1 MFDLS
6 APLVVYLLA
15 LAPALL
21 WGVGPIVDKRA
32 MARGGHPLQAAL
44 VVLLVDVSLFALALA
59 VLSALGR
66 SVPLVDLP
74 AWVVGLFVLGGVF
87 GTAVGRLA
95 TFAGVRKVGAS
106 VNTAVINTRPLFATV
121 FAVGLL
127 GEAPT
132 LLTLAGVVVLVGG
145 LILLTLSKGGD
156 LRGWEPRHL
165 LYPLAAA
172 ATFALGNVIRRF
184 GLTATDATVLEALFI
199 NEVTALAVIAG
210 YALARRRGQL
220 ASAPRETY
228 ALFGVSGLLTALALL
243 SLFSALAHPAGRVV
257 IVDPLTGL
265 APLFTTT
272 FSYYLLRD
280 LERVTRGIAAG
291 TVLVVVGVVM
301 VTLS

>member
-1 MFDLS
+1 MLDLS
-6 APLVVYLLA
+6 APPVVYALA

-21 WGVGPIVDKRA
+21 WGFGPIVDKRGL
-32 MARGGHPLQAAL
+32 ARGGNPLQASL
-44 VVLLVDVSLFALALA
+44 VVLIVDVALFALALV
-59 VLSALGR
+59 VLGVLGR
-66 SVPLVDLP
+66 AVPLVDLP

-95 TFAGVRKVGAS
+95 TFAGVDKVGAS
-106 VNTAVINTRPLFATV
+106 VNTAVINTRPLFATL

-127 GEAPT
+127 GESPT
-132 LLTLAGVVVLVGG
+132 LLTLAGVVVLVAG
-145 LILLTLSKGGD
+145 LVLLTLSKGGD
-156 LRGWEPRHL
+156 LRGWQPRHL

-199 NEVTALAVIAG
+199 NEATALVAVAG
-210 YALARRRGQL
+210 YAFARRRRRL
-220 ASAPRETY
+220 ASPPRETY

-272 FSYYLLRD
+272 FSYFLLRD
-280 LERVTRGIAAG
+280 LERVTPGIAAG
-291 TVLVVVGVVM
+291 TALVVAGVTM